1 MVNILLASHS
11 KKLAQGLK
19 DIITQMA
26 ENVNIEASGGDKEG
40 NIGSNFEEIQELIT
54 KLATDEGLVIFFDLG
69 SSMMNCQMAIDMLD
83 EEKKS
88 KVYLAGTPMLE
99 TSIQIA
105 VEASAGK
112 SLKEVKKYLKDY
124 PVNKLND

>member
-11 KKLAQGLK
+11 NKLAQGLK
-19 DIITQMA
+19 DIISQMA
-26 ENVNIEASGGDKEG
+26 GNVNIEASGGDKDG
-40 NIGSNFEEIQELIT
+40 NIGSNFEQIQELIN
-54 KLATDEGLVIFFDLG
+54 KLATDDGLVIFFDLG

-112 SLKEVKKYLKDY
+112 SLEEVKQYLKDY
-124 PVNKLND
+124 PVNKLD

>member
-19 DIITQMA
+19 DIISQMA

>member
-19 DIITQMA
+19 DIISQMA
-26 ENVNIEASGGDKEG
+26 GNVNIEASGGDKDG
-40 NIGSNFEEIQELIT
+40 NIGSNFEQIQELIN
-54 KLATDEGLVIFFDLG
+54 KLATDDGLVIFFDLG

-112 SLKEVKKYLKDY
+112 SLEEVKQYLKDY
-124 PVNKLND
+124 PVNKLD